1 MSPDGGGP
9 APGPDMGP
17 EEFREAAR
25 QTAEWAAR
33 YREQVDQHPVLA
45 RVEPGDV
52 ASRLADSPPRE
63 GEPLRDIL
71 DDVDRV
77 VLPGIT
83 HWNHPGFFAYFSSSS
98 SAPAL
103 LAEFVAAALGANAML
118 WRTSPAAT
126 EMERRSVDWLRQW
139 VGLPEEFGGVILD
152 TASTSSFTALL
163 AAREGAVPGVR
174 RRGLAGRPDLE
185 VPTAYVSEH
194 AHSSLEKAAV
204 AAGIGR
210 ERVRRI
216 PADDRF
222 RMRPGALEEAMEE
235 DRDAGRRPFFVC
247 ATVGTTSTTSA
258 DPVDPVADLC
268 RRHGAWLHVD
278 AAYAGPAAALPERRD
293 LFEGWGGADSVVINP
308 HKWLFTPM
316 DCSVLLFRD
325 DEAVRRP
332 LALTPEYLS
341 GGEREE
347 GAADLM
353 DYGLPLGRRFRALKL
368 WFLFRFFGADGLRE
382 RLRAH
387 LDWTG
392 DFVRWIEDDPRFERT
407 APAPFS
413 TVCFRAR
420 RPGEL
425 PDDPAADDAPGEGG
439 RPGRDPGEGGARDP
453 EAANEWNRRLLG
465 EVNREGSVFLS
476 HTVLR
481 DAFTLRLAIG
491 SVHHRRRDV
500 RRAYEELAGA
510 WDRLAAEP
518 GG

>member
-1 MSPDGGGP
+1 MSPGGGDR
-9 APGPDMGP
+9 APGPDMEPG
-17 EEFREAAR
+17 EFREAAR
-25 QTAEWAAR
+25 DVADWAAR
-33 YREQVDQHPVLA
+33 YRERVDGHPVLA

-52 ASRLADSPPRE
+52 ASSLAESPPDE
-63 GEPLRDIL
+63 GEPFGDIL

-126 EMERRSVDWLRQW
+126 EMERRAADWLRQW

-163 AAREGAVPGVR
+163 AAREAAVPGVR
-174 RRGLAGRPDLE
+174 REGLAGRPDLP

-222 RMRPGALEEAMEE
+222 RMAPGALEEAMEA

-258 DPVDPVADLC
+258 DPVEPVADLC

-293 LFEGWGGADSVVINP
+293 LFEGWGRADSVVINP
-308 HKWLFTPM
+308 HKWMFTPM

-325 DEAVRRP
+325 DDAVRRP

-341 GGEREE
+341 GGEGEE
-347 GAADLM
+347 GATDLM

-392 DFVRWIEDDPRFERT
+392 DFVRWIEDDPRFERA
-407 APAPFS
+407 APVPFS
-413 TVCFRAR
+413 TVCFRGR
-420 RPGEL
+420 TPGEL
-425 PDDPAADDAPGEGG
+425 PAGGVGADRRSEGG
-439 RPGRDPGEGGARDP
+439 RAGGGGGRSGRAAR
-453 EAANEWNRRLLG
+453 NEWNRRLIA

-476 HTVLR
+476 HTSLR
-481 DAFTLRLAIG
+481 GEYTLRLAVG

-518 GG
+518 DG